1 LLITVILLI
10 DCLQVTSLSNAKDVA
25 PSIASLLID
34 GGANIDE
41 QVEYGFSP
49 LHFAVINNNAE
60 LVKFYLQRDVSI
72 DAPGLSSMFRFLNM
86 AQKAVPVAEKCG
98 LSPLWFAA
106 KFLPPGSHCEE
117 LLLASGACVTSSYTE
132 LCPLVAVGSK
142 EGLEGILRY
151 IKSPGFDI
159 NHNDRYVGSQ
169 LLNAIHAHDYKLGE
183 FSSLNFY
190 NSNIIYS

>member
-1 LLITVILLI
+1 
-10 DCLQVTSLSNAKDVA
+10 VA

-34 GGANIDE
+34 GGADIDE

-60 LVKFYLQRDVSI
+60 LVKFYLQRGVSI
-72 DAPGLSSMFRFLNM
+72 DAPGYSNTVRLVEMTWTS
-86 AQKAVPVAEKCG
+86 VVEKCG

-106 KFLPPGSHCEE
+106 KLLPPGSHCEE
-117 LLLASGACVTSSYTE
+117 LLLASGACVTHSYTE

-159 NHNDRYVGSQ
+159 NHHDCYKRSQ
-169 LLNAIHAHDYKLGE
+169 LLLAISAYDDKPGE

-190 NSNIIYS
+190 NNNIIYS